1 MGSRY
6 GLGSWR
12 GWFPRSWWG
21 AMSVLIVAVVWCVLS
36 MILDMFIFQDAPA
49 RRAENGLHG
58 LLNVG
63 FLAVVIFRLSQIAGK
78 RLPLLGSLV
87 KQVNHVVT
95 GADLAWE
102 VSVGPGFMLYHPTG
116 VVMGRRVKA
125 GANVKVQSSVT
136 ISEAPRGQET
146 ILGNNVRLGAGC
158 RIIKPLSLADDVS
171 VGANAVVTKS
181 CERPGAVLVG
191 IPARELPAK

>member
-1 MGSRY
+1 
-6 GLGSWR
+6 
-12 GWFPRSWWG
+12 
-21 AMSVLIVAVVWCVLS
+21 MSVLIVAVVWCVLS

-95 GADLAWE
+95 GLIWRGRCPSDL
-102 VSVGPGFMLYHPTG
+102 
-116 VVMGRRVKA
+116 
-125 GANVKVQSSVT
+125 
-136 ISEAPRGQET
+136 
-146 ILGNNVRLGAGC
+146 
-158 RIIKPLSLADDVS
+158 
-171 VGANAVVTKS
+171 
-181 CERPGAVLVG
+181 VLCCTTP
-191 IPARELPAK
+191 PAL

>member
-1 MGSRY
+1 
-6 GLGSWR
+6 
-12 GWFPRSWWG
+12 
-21 AMSVLIVAVVWCVLS
+21 
-36 MILDMFIFQDAPA
+36 MILDMFILQDAPA
-49 RRAENGLHG
+49 RRAENGVRG

-63 FLAVVIFRLSQIAGK
+63 FFAVVIFRLSQVAGK

-87 KQVNHVVT
+87 KQINHVLT

-125 GANVKVQSSVT
+125 GANLKVQSSVT

-146 ILGNNVRLGAGC
+146 VLGNNVHLGAGC

-171 VGANAVVTKS
+171 VGGECCGDKVLRA
-181 CERPGAVLVG
+181 PGCRAGGHPRARITCGVD
-191 IPARELPAK
+191 PAGKNRIRI

>member
-1 MGSRY
+1 MFSGSWGSRY

-12 GWFPRSWWG
+12 GWFPRSWRG
-21 AMSVLIVAVVWCVLS
+21 LMSVLIVAVVWCVLS

-125 GANVKVQSSVT
+125 GANVKVQVV
-136 ISEAPRGQET
+136 G
-146 ILGNNVRLGAGC
+146 L
-158 RIIKPLSLADDVS
+158 LSLFH
-171 VGANAVVTKS
+171 
-181 CERPGAVLVG
+181 
-191 IPARELPAK
+191 LPTMCPSEQMLW